1 LSLYRV
7 HFIWKNKE
15 VTLSAG
21 KLDMTHP
28 YFVSIKDII
37 LPKASSLIIDPN
49 RENFEK
55 TFGRANHLMI
65 PFQSV
70 SLIEELD
77 KEAAEKESKV
87 ASFSIVEIERSKSRN
102 E

>member
-7 HFIWKNKE
+7 HFSWKNKE

-55 TFGRANHLMI
+55 IFGRANHLMI

-77 KEAAEKESKV
+77 KEAAVKDSKV
-87 ASFSIVEIERSKSRN
+87 SSFSIVEVEKSKFRN

>member
-7 HFIWKNKE
+7 HFSWKNKE
-15 VTLSAG
+15 ITLSAG

-37 LPKASSLIIDPN
+37 LPKASSLIIDPG

-77 KEAAEKESKV
+77 KEAADKESKV
-87 ASFSIVEIERSKSRN
+87 ALFSIVEIGKSKSRN

>member
-1 LSLYRV
+1 MSLYRV
-7 HFIWKNKE
+7 HFSWKNKE

-49 RENFEK
+49 RESFEK
-55 TFGRANHLMI
+55 IFGRANHLMI

-87 ASFSIVEIERSKSRN
+87 ASFSIVEIGRSKSRN
-102 E
+102 D

>member
-1 LSLYRV
+1 MSLYRV
-7 HFIWKNKE
+7 HFSWKSKE
-15 VTLSAG
+15 VTLSAE

-49 RENFEK
+49 RDNFEK

-65 PFQSV
+65 PFQAV

-77 KEAAEKESKV
+77 KEAAEKDPKV
-87 ASFSIVEIERSKSRN
+87 ASFSIVEVKKNKSQK